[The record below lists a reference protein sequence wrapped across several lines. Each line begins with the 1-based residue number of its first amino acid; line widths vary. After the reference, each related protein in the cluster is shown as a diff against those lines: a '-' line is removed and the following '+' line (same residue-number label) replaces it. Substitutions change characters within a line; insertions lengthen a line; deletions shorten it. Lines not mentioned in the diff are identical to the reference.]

1 MLPHSMRC
9 MRAIAAAYS
18 DTSCANAGIRLP
30 PRNCSG
36 HLGEPGA
43 GAQSLPRGSEIH
55 CIFTLAQPVDGSLPA
70 GQGTQLVSLDQEET
84 MPQIP
89 SASTAQPERVAQ
101 SRQQARRLMELVRRY
116 PPLSV
121 RSF

>member
-1 MLPHSMRC
+1 
-9 MRAIAAAYS
+9 
-18 DTSCANAGIRLP
+18 
-30 PRNCSG
+30 
-36 HLGEPGA
+36 
-43 GAQSLPRGSEIH
+43 
-55 CIFTLAQPVDGSLPA
+55 
-70 GQGTQLVSLDQEET
+70 VSLDQEET